1 MYALAHHWLCSM
13 HWTPCD
19 YIPLSLTSPLYA
31 CNACVLVCSSEHFL
45 DELKEFGRSYDLIGC
60 GYKHR
65 EEQTQKRVCTL
76 QDEVLLLEAGT
87 LSEMFG

>member
-1 MYALAHHWLCSM
+1 MPYSQPV
-13 HWTPCD
+13 TGVS
-19 YIPLSLTSPLYA
+19 LS
-31 CNACVLVCSSEHFL
+31 CMCHSEHFL

-65 EEQTQKRVCTL
+65 EEQIQKKVCTL

-87 LSEMFG
+87 CIHHKLYGVFAEWT